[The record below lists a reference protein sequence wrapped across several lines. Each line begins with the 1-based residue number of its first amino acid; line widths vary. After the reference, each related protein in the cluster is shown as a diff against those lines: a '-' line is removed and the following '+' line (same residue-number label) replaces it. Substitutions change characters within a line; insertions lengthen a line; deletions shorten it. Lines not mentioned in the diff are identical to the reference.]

1 MLNCAYSL
9 KEVDERLVE
18 KGEKKGVI
26 TNSKM
31 TVIFV
36 FISFFLVDGAAHY
49 LRHIV
54 PFRPISQ
61 LEKYKKGPHIS
72 NIWLAR
78 GKISATRRLLSSP
91 KYLMF

>member
-36 FISFFLVDGAAHY
+36 FISFYFWLTV
-49 LRHIV
+49 
-54 PFRPISQ
+54 Q
-61 LEKYKKGPHIS
+61 LIILG
-72 NIWLAR
+72 
-78 GKISATRRLLSSP
+78 T
-91 KYLMF
+91 